1 MPNCTPQDRRHERAG
16 SGTSQGPEKTTGRR
30 PPWQGS
36 VLARVV
42 AAGAGA
48 GATLVALAVPAAA
61 MGGPNPYDDAQV
73 GLTYPVYQPMTVL
86 GLPLTSFKLLPCA
99 AGQDES
105 VSATY
110 GRAYTPISN
119 FGKLPGFSIA
129 EGYPDICANPGLS
142 WQVGIWNVGIPK
154 DMVSVKVSVYCDP
167 AVLKNCTVANGVKSG
182 YVLQWAQPYQFGTSP
197 AKQTEMFIDTSLLT
211 LPQALHIVAG
221 IRALGTAKAAD
232 LQSLGEPRV
241 TAKCNN
247 NGSYREATPTSP
259 MTTISGQKWTSGFSL
274 IGINCDTY
282 FTWQLNYSYSTLKAT
297 MALDAA
303 DSGPLAVEFR
313 SGNTPIKF
321 QAGGKTVSRLKVTG
335 STSVQ
340 VPVGGVGQLSIVL
353 PNPASDAGIL
363 DVTANSLS

>member
-16 SGTSQGPEKTTGRR
+16 SGASQSPEKRAWHRQPGRR
-30 PPWQGS
+30 EAWAR
-36 VLARVV
+36 VLAA
-42 AAGAGA
+42 AAGC
-48 GATLVALAVPAAA
+48 GATLAALAVPAAA

-110 GRAYTPISN
+110 GKAYTPISN

-129 EGYPDICANPGLS
+129 EGYPDICSNPGIS

-167 AVLKNCTVANGVKSG
+167 AVLKNCTVASGVKSG

-221 IRALGTAKAAD
+221 IRALGAPKAAD
-232 LQSLGEPRV
+232 LQSLGEPRAS
-241 TAKCNN
+241 AKCNN

-274 IGINCDTY
+274 IGTNCDTS
-282 FTWQLNYSYSTLKAT
+282 FTWQLNYSYSKLKAT
-297 MALDAA
+297 VALDQAN
-303 DSGPLAVEFR
+303 SGPLKVQFR
-313 SGNTPIKF
+313 SGDAPIKF
-321 QAGGKTVSRLKVTG
+321 QVGGKTVSQLEVTG
-335 STSVQ
+335 SSSVQ
-340 VPVGGVGQLSIVL
+340 VPVQGVGQLSIVL
-353 PNPASDAGIL
+353 PNAGSDAGIL

>member
-1 MPNCTPQDRRHERAG
+1 MSNCKSEDRRRGRSGSGAHRVQEERAG
-16 SGTSQGPEKTTGRR
+16 HRR
-30 PPWQGS
+30 PWRGA

-42 AAGAGA
+42 AVGAGA
-48 GATLVALAVPAAA
+48 VASLAAFAVPTAA

-105 VSATY
+105 LYATY
-110 GRAYTPISN
+110 GKAYTPISN

-129 EGYPDICANPGLS
+129 EGYPDICSNPGTS
-142 WQVGIWNVGIPK
+142 WQVGVWNVGIPK

-197 AKQTEMFIDTSLLT
+197 AKQTQMFIDTSLLT

-232 LQSLGEPRV
+232 LQSLGEPRI
-241 TAKCNN
+241 TAKCGG
-247 NGSYREATPTSP
+247 GSYRAATPTSP

-274 IGINCDTY
+274 IGSNCDTY

-297 MALDAA
+297 VALDEA
-303 DSGPLAVEFR
+303 DSGPLPVQFR
-313 SGNTPIKF
+313 SGDTPIKF
-321 QAGGKTVSRLKVTG
+321 QAGGKTVSQLEVTG

-340 VPVGGVGQLSIVL
+340 VPVSGLGQLSIVL
-353 PNPASDAGIL
+353 PNPGSDAGIL
-363 DVTANSLS
+363 DVTANGLS